1 MLLCPDFD
9 LDETCWI
16 EAPYPEI
23 KWKGTTQLNT
33 AQVTVA
39 MVRDPLAQLQS
50 WRKAAELATNIKL
63 EECGNDLDRFTC
75 PRSILLKHDVMAEYH
90 GWRLCVMYDGNQ
102 VVRGTKEDNDSTLQL
117 QEFAQR
123 FSACIFCVGKF
134 PKTPCFFNR
143 CLHGEGSRCPNKNK
157 LTSYHCGSE
166 EVVLKLETQ
175 ILKPLFV

>member
-9 LDETCWI
+9 LDEICWI

-50 WRKAAELATNIKL
+50 WRKAAEFATNIKL

-90 GWRLCVMYDGNQ
+90 GWRLCVWCMTVIKWFGVPKRIMTVLCNCKNLHKGFQ
-102 VVRGTKEDNDSTLQL
+102 RAFSVLVNFPRLRASSIAVCMVKVQGVRTKTNWPPITAD
-117 QEFAQR
+117 
-123 FSACIFCVGKF
+123 
-134 PKTPCFFNR
+134 
-143 CLHGEGSRCPNKNK
+143 
-157 LTSYHCGSE
+157 
-166 EVVLKLETQ
+166 LKRWC
-175 ILKPLFV
+175 